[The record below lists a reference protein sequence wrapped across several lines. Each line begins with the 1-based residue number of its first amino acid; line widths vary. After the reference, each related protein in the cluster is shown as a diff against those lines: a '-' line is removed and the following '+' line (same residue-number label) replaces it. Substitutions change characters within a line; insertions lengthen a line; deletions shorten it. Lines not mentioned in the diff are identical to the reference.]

1 MKNFSNPNFGMRK
14 HAKKKRRE
22 MDKINKINIYDTL
35 SSMAHAYIP
44 QQYHLPTYL
53 QQWVPGITPLSTL
66 EGVTSAIVA
75 YLAIIFG
82 GRELMRGREPFK
94 LKIAFQLHNTVLYVG
109 SGVLLALMAEE
120 VVPMIYKHGFYYSI
134 CSEEAWTDKLEFYY
148 IINYYFKYIEL
159 IDTVFLVLKKKP
171 LAFLHVFHHAAT
183 AALCY
188 TQLEGRTAV
197 SWVVISLNL
206 AVHVLMYY
214 YYYATAGGARIW
226 WKKYL
231 TTMQITQFIIDIFIV
246 YFATYQHYGYRWGW
260 PHVGDCTGSRFAAFC
275 GCGLLTSYLFLF
287 IAFYVKT
294 YKSVGRRT
302 SVKKAVTEAGTAP
315 VPVSK

>member
-1 MKNFSNPNFGMRK
+1 MQISQIT
-14 HAKKKRRE
+14 
-22 MDKINKINIYDTL
+22 DLSLYDTL
-35 SSMAHAYIP
+35 AQLANKHVP
-44 QQYHLPTYL
+44 HQYHLPTYL
-53 QQWVPGITPLSTL
+53 QEWVPGITPLSRI
-66 EGVTSAIVA
+66 ESVGAAIVA

-82 GRELMRGREPFK
+82 GRELMKSREPFK
-94 LKIAFQLHNTVLYVG
+94 LKIPFQIHNTILYVG
-109 SGVLLALMAEE
+109 SGLLLALMAEE
-120 VVPMIYKHGFYYSI
+120 VIPIIYKRGFYYSI
-134 CSEEAWTDKLEFYY
+134 CSEDAWTSKLEFYY
-148 IINYYFKYIEL
+148 LINYYFKYIEL

-214 YYYATAGGARIW
+214 YYYATAGGAKIW

-287 IAFYVKT
+287 IAFYIKT
-294 YKSVGRRT
+294 YKSAGKKGT

-315 VPVSK
+315 KPISK